1 MKDMIQ
7 GILFLRT
14 AGIRAAIVCSTVLE
28 DSTEKNFIRL
38 ITEKSQKEALGKYKY
53 VNRED
58 DVGAEG
64 LRKAKLSYHPV
75 FMVEKGIATLKG
87 E

>member
-38 ITEKSQKEALGKYKY
+38 ITEKSQKEALGKYPS
-53 VNRED
+53 
-58 DVGAEG
+58 ASF
-64 LRKAKLSYHPV
+64 LSCAFIKKRHDAV
-75 FMVEKGIATLKG
+75 F
-87 E
+87 